1 MTFFEQLVAQTESER
16 NALQAI
22 PIVQE
27 CLAGQV
33 SLPSYVAFLTQAY
46 HHVSQTVPL
55 MRACRWALPSRLAWM
70 QPALDEYI
78 REEAGHDRW
87 ILDDLRA
94 CGVPRQ
100 AAIAA
105 GPAFETEVMV
115 AYSFDTIHRGHPLG
129 FFGMVHVL
137 EGTSVALALRAAE
150 RIQQTLRLP
159 SEALRYL
166 RSHSELD
173 QDHTARFAE
182 LMDRLDDPRD
192 QQAVVHGARSFYRLY
207 GAILGG
213 LPRPTVAAGR
223 EAA

>member
-1 MTFFEQLVAQTESER
+1 MTFFERLVTQTESDR

-22 PIVQE
+22 PIVRE
-27 CLAGQV
+27 CLAGRV
-33 SLPSYVAFLTQAY
+33 SLASYVAFLTQAY

-55 MRACRWALPSRLAWM
+55 MQACSQALPPRLAWM
-70 QPALDEYI
+70 QPALDEYM

-94 CGVPRQ
+94 CGVPHE
-100 AAIAA
+100 AAIGA

-115 AYSFDTIHRGHPLG
+115 AYAFDTIHRGHPLG

-150 RIQQTLRLP
+150 RIETLRLP
-159 SEALRYL
+159 AQALRYL
-166 RSHSELD
+166 RSHGELD
-173 QDHTARFAE
+173 REHTARFAE
-182 LMDRLDDPRD
+182 LMNRLDDLRD

-207 GAILGG
+207 GAILAS
-213 LPRPTVAAGR
+213 LPRPAASGK